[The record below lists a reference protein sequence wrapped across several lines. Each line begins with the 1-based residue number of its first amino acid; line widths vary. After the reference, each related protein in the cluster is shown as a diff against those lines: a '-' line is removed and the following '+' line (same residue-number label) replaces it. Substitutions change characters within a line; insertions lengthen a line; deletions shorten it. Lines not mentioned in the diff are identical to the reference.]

1 MIKEALEYL
10 TSQAILA
17 TETEELPGTLRK
29 IRRLINGQIVEWDI
43 PTPPREHHP
52 ATLDEII
59 ALAKRF
65 EDAGSEPVV
74 WYNHEAV
81 VLVIDD
87 VGHRLETATL
97 ALEVSDTFAIVQQL
111 RRDKPW
117 YTQPDFVRLLRVD
130 LAGTLDPAVLL
141 NRVRKLVIGQKTTT
155 EVNRRGES
163 FGHEINA
170 LAGANT
176 DPPDEVDLVLPVYK
190 TPGEQTP
197 VYVACTVDVEVAQP
211 KPFRLIPKP
220 DEIERVLQV
229 AVGSIGERLRAGL
242 PDTLITYRSNKK
254 GTIWTR
260 TASNFLER
268 VSHSAEFPLRGP
280 FVPRFRREED

>member
-1 MIKEALEYL
+1 MITEALDYFARTVLSAAEPKLLPSTPQTVRRLVQGEIKEWEV
-10 TSQAILA
+10 
-17 TETEELPGTLRK
+17 PF
-29 IRRLINGQIVEWDI
+29 
-43 PTPPREHHP
+43 PPREHRP

-65 EDAGSEPVV
+65 EAECPVV
-74 WYNHEAV
+74 WYDHEKVILA
-81 VLVIDD
+81 IDD
-87 VGHRLETATL
+87 AGHRLETATL
-97 ALEVSDTFAIVQQL
+97 NLEVSDTFAVVQML
-111 RRDKPW
+111 RKDKPW
-117 YTQPDFVRLLRVD
+117 FTQPDFVRLLRVD

-155 EVNRRGES
+155 EVQRRGES

-176 DPPDEVDLVLPVYK
+176 DPPDEVDLVLPVFK

-211 KPFRLIPKP
+211 KPFRLVPKP
-220 DEIERVLQV
+220 DEVERVLHV

-242 PDTLITYRSNKK
+242 P
-254 GTIWTR
+254 
-260 TASNFLER
+260 
-268 VSHSAEFPLRGP
+268 
-280 FVPRFRREED
+280 EEVACYHGRA

>member
-1 MIKEALEYL
+1 VIKEALEYFAGNVI
-10 TSQAILA
+10 QAA
-17 TETEELPGTLRK
+17 EPKDLPSTLRTV
-29 IRRLINGQIVEWDI
+29 RRLIQGEVVEWPI
-43 PTPPREHHP
+43 PDPPRQHRP

-59 ALAKRF
+59 ALATRF
-65 EDAGSEPVV
+65 ASSKPVV
-74 WYNHEAV
+74 WYDHERV

-87 VGHRLETATL
+87 ADQRIETATL
-97 ALEVSDTFAIVQQL
+97 ALEVSDTFAVVQML
-111 RRDKPW
+111 RREKPW
-117 YTQPDFVRLLRVD
+117 YAQPDFVRLLRVD

-176 DPPDEVDLVLPVYK
+176 EPPDEVDLCLPVFK

-211 KPFRLIPKP
+211 KPFRLVPKP
-220 DEIERVLQV
+220 DEVERVLQV
-229 AVGSIGERLRAGL
+229 AVGAIGERLRAGL
-242 PDTLITYRSNKK
+242 PEGVACYHGR
-254 GTIWTR
+254 
-260 TASNFLER
+260 A
-268 VSHSAEFPLRGP
+268 
-280 FVPRFRREED
+280 

>member
-29 IRRLINGQIVEWDI
+29 IRRLVNGEVMEWEVPVE
-43 PTPPREHHP
+43 PRDHFP
-52 ATLDEII
+52 ATLDEVI
-59 ALAKRF
+59 ALATRF
-65 EDAGSEPVV
+65 AADKPVV
-74 WYNHEAV
+74 WYDHEQV

-87 VGHRLETATL
+87 AGHRIERATL
-97 ALEVSDTFAIVQQL
+97 NLEISDTFGVVQML
-111 RRDKPW
+111 RKEKPW
-117 YTQPDFVRLLRVD
+117 FAQPDFVRLLRVD

-170 LAGANT
+170 LAGKDT
-176 DPPDEVDLVLPVYK
+176 DPPDEVDLCLPVFK

-211 KPFRLIPKP
+211 KPFRLVPKP
-220 DEIERVLQV
+220 DEVERVLQV

-242 PDTLITYRSNKK
+242 PE
-254 GTIWTR
+254 G
-260 TASNFLER
+260 
-268 VSHSAEFPLRGP
+268 VSCYHGRG
-280 FVPRFRREED
+280 

>member
-1 MIKEALEYL
+1 MIKEALEYFAGNVL
-10 TSQAILA
+10 SAA
-17 TETEELPGTLRK
+17 EPKPLPSTPRTV
-29 IRRLINGQIVEWDI
+29 RRLVQGEIKEWEV
-43 PTPPREHHP
+43 PFPPRDHYP
-52 ATLDEII
+52 ATLDEVI

-65 EDAGSEPVV
+65 EADKPVV
-74 WYNHEAV
+74 WFDHERV

-87 VGHRLETATL
+87 AGHRLETATL
-97 ALEVSDTFAIVQQL
+97 NLEVSDTFAVVQTL
-111 RRDKPW
+111 RKDKTW
-117 YTQPDFVRLLRVD
+117 YTQPDFVRLLRVE

-155 EVNRRGES
+155 EVGRRGES

-176 DPPDEVDLVLPVYK
+176 DPPDEVDLVLPVFK

-220 DEIERVLQV
+220 DEVERVLQV

-242 PDTLITYRSNKK
+242 PE
-254 GTIWTR
+254 G
-260 TASNFLER
+260 
-268 VSHSAEFPLRGP
+268 VSCYHGRA
-280 FVPRFRREED
+280 

>member
-1 MIKEALEYL
+1 MIKEALEYFA
-10 TSQAILA
+10 SEVRWA
-17 TETEELPGTLRK
+17 TAPKDLPSTLRTV
-29 IRRLINGQIVEWDI
+29 RRLVENQVMEWDI
-43 PTPPREHHP
+43 PVEPRDHFP
-52 ATLDEII
+52 ATLDEVI

-65 EDAGSEPVV
+65 AAEKPVV
-74 WYNHEAV
+74 WFDHEQV
-81 VLVIDD
+81 TLVIDD
-87 VGHRLETATL
+87 AGHRIERATL
-97 ALEVSDTFAIVQQL
+97 NLEVSDTFGVVQML

-155 EVNRRGES
+155 EVGRRGES

-170 LAGANT
+170 LAGKDT
-176 DPPDEVDLVLPVYK
+176 DPPDEVDLCLPVYK

-197 VYVACTVDVEVAQP
+197 VYVACTVDVEVAMP

-242 PDTLITYRSNKK
+242 PEGVACYH
-254 GTIWTR
+254 G
-260 TASNFLER
+260 
-268 VSHSAEFPLRGP
+268 RG
-280 FVPRFRREED
+280 

>member
-1 MIKEALEYL
+1 VITEALDYFARTVL
-10 TSQAILA
+10 ST
-17 TETEELPGTLRK
+17 TEPKLLPSTMRTV
-29 IRRLINGQIVEWDI
+29 RRLVNGQVMEWDI
-43 PTPPREHHP
+43 SVEPRDHFP

-59 ALAKRF
+59 ALATRF
-65 EDAGSEPVV
+65 AAEKPVV
-74 WYNHEAV
+74 WFDHEQV

-87 VGHRLETATL
+87 VGHRIETATL
-97 ALEVSDTFAIVQQL
+97 ALEVSDTFAVVQML

-117 YTQPDFVRLLRVD
+117 YAQPDFVRLLRVD

-155 EVNRRGES
+155 EVQRRGES

-170 LAGANT
+170 LAGKDT
-176 DPPDEVDLVLPVYK
+176 DPPDEVDLVLPVFK

-229 AVGSIGERLRAGL
+229 ATASIGGRLRAGL
-242 PDTLITYRSNKK
+242 TEGVNCYH
-254 GTIWTR
+254 G
-260 TASNFLER
+260 
-268 VSHSAEFPLRGP
+268 RG
-280 FVPRFRREED
+280 

>member
-17 TETEELPGTLRK
+17 TETEKLPGTLRK
-29 IRRLINGQIVEWDI
+29 IRRLVNGEVMEWEVPVE
-43 PTPPREHHP
+43 PRDHFP
-52 ATLDEII
+52 ATLDEVI
-59 ALAKRF
+59 ALATRF
-65 EDAGSEPVV
+65 AAEKPVV
-74 WYNHEAV
+74 WFDHEQV
-81 VLVIDD
+81 TLVIDD
-87 VGHRLETATL
+87 AGHRIERATL
-97 ALEVSDTFAIVQQL
+97 NLEVSDTFGVVQML

-155 EVNRRGES
+155 EVQRRGES

-170 LAGANT
+170 LAGKDT

-220 DEIERVLQV
+220 DEVERVLQV
-229 AVGSIGERLRAGL
+229 AVGAIGEQLRAEL
-242 PDTLITYRSNKK
+242 PEGVQCYHGR
-254 GTIWTR
+254 
-260 TASNFLER
+260 
-268 VSHSAEFPLRGP
+268 P
-280 FVPRFRREED
+280 

>member
-97 ALEVSDTFAIVQQL
+97 
-111 RRDKPW
+111 
-117 YTQPDFVRLLRVD
+117 
-130 LAGTLDPAVLL
+130 VLL

-242 PDTLITYRSNKK
+242 RAGLPEGVVAYHGK
-254 GTIWTR
+254 
-260 TASNFLER
+260 
-268 VSHSAEFPLRGP
+268 P
-280 FVPRFRREED
+280 

>member
-10 TSQAILA
+10 TTLA
-17 TETEELPGTLRK
+17 RDADNIKELPSTSKKDRC
-29 IRRLINGQIVEWDI
+29 LIGDEVMEWEV
-43 PTPPREHHP
+43 PFPPRDHFP
-52 ATLDEII
+52 ATLDEVI
-59 ALAKRF
+59 ALATRF
-65 EDAGSEPVV
+65 AAEKPVV
-74 WYNHEAV
+74 WYDHEQV
-81 VLVIDD
+81 TLVIDD
-87 VGHRLETATL
+87 AGHRIERATL
-97 ALEVSDTFAIVQQL
+97 NLEVSDTFGVVQML
-111 RRDKPW
+111 RKDKPW

-170 LAGANT
+170 LAGKDT

-220 DEIERVLQV
+220 DEVERVLQL
-229 AVGSIGERLRAGL
+229 AVGRIGERLRAGL
-242 PDTLITYRSNKK
+242 PE
-254 GTIWTR
+254 G
-260 TASNFLER
+260 
-268 VSHSAEFPLRGP
+268 VSCYHGRG
-280 FVPRFRREED
+280 

>member
-1 MIKEALEYL
+1 LITDALKFFATQVVEAYGPK
-10 TSQAILA
+10 
-17 TETEELPGTLRK
+17 ELPSTPQTV
-29 IRRLINGQIVEWDI
+29 RRLVQGEVKEWEV
-43 PTPPREHHP
+43 PFPPREHHP
-52 ATLDEII
+52 ATLDEVI

-65 EDAGSEPVV
+65 EAECPVV
-74 WYNHEAV
+74 WYDHEKV
-81 VLVIDD
+81 VLAIDD
-87 VGHRLETATL
+87 VSHRFETATL
-97 ALEVSDTFAIVQQL
+97 ALEVSDTFAVVQML

-117 YTQPDFVRLLRVD
+117 FTQPDFVRLLRVD

-155 EVNRRGES
+155 EVGRRGES

-197 VYVACTVDVEVAQP
+197 VYIACTVDVEVAQP
-211 KPFRLIPKP
+211 KPFRLVPKP
-220 DEIERVLQV
+220 DEVERVLQV

-242 PDTLITYRSNKK
+242 PEGVVAYHGR
-254 GTIWTR
+254 
-260 TASNFLER
+260 A
-268 VSHSAEFPLRGP
+268 
-280 FVPRFRREED
+280 